1 MVPLSV
7 CIVGSLV
14 GVGVGVGV
22 EIGDVVG
29 SALGVGVVVG
39 LAVAV
44 ADGVGVAVD
53 VIVGVAVGVAVVVT
67 LGLAVG
73 VGATGPLPELLD
85 EPPPQAA
92 SVQALA
98 NASHVFHLVIS
109 PFRPVVSA
117 FDGASLLRHISLAR
131 EAHR

>member
-7 CIVGSLV
+7 CIVGSL
-14 GVGVGVGV
+14 VGVGVGV

-39 LAVAV
+39 LAVA
-44 ADGVGVAVD
+44 DGVGVAVD
-53 VIVGVAVGVAVVVT
+53 VIVGV
-67 LGLAVG
+67 AVG

-117 FDGASLLRHISLAR
+117 FDGASFIAKHIASAGSASLTLPFS
-131 EAHR
+131 